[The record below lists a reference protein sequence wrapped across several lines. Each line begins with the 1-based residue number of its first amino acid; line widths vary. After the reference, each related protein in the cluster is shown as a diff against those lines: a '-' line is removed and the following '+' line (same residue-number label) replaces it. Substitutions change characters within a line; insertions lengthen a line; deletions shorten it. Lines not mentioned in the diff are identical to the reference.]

1 MATKETIT
9 TKTQTASLVPKHVFG
24 IRTSLTNCIQYFS
37 PDKCAYIAGY
47 YGVISMIKRN
57 AQYFF
62 PAVAEYRE
70 ITSFAVDESNDS
82 IVFFMSQKLND
93 KIYFIFKY
101 INKTYLTVE
110 PGRTKTFFFQGDKL
124 QVVASSLNLSS
135 GLLASLIG
143 PEAPSMVIIYSLENK
158 YNPKLMPKINLTA
171 SFNYTNILINKYDSE
186 KISVWGDGGYA
197 IINLNSK
204 ENKPLEITAA
214 TFQEFSKSSF
224 NIVSCVWLSV
234 TCVAFLNDCCD
245 IMIIDFVSRYK
256 GDNLAH
262 RKLIKWNSIFEM
274 PPKGISI
281 FEKNSNIFVTRD
293 DGFIVKLENK
303 CTKEEILY
311 EKSSS
316 SFRPVA
322 NIPQMEVLCL
332 SSSKVNETSQTFGLL
347 IATATG
353 QIYHLDMSNDNA
365 ITDGSNY
372 KYLLCSFHSEDIVS
386 VDVSKWK
393 QLVATCSKDK
403 TVRIWNYVNLQLEAM
418 TTFDDEPL
426 KVAFHPNGLHLG
438 ILFKNCIKCVDILDN
453 TLTEFR
459 EFRVFQPC
467 DIKFSSFGTMIA
479 VCFKNFFRVF
489 NFFTGKQIMDSKDIV
504 NKNKNKGFVQHS
516 EEVRSLT
523 WDFDDRGLST
533 CGKDGRV
540 IYWNVNDFSQ
550 PIVYQKENS
559 KFKTSEIMTMDDQ
572 ISKKLLALTDKEL
585 VEIYHYEE
593 KKDDDAVKLDDE
605 TEKIEL
611 KCDVIEEGNF
621 SSMIFDQELKLI
633 ILSTPND
640 QTCSIK
646 LFDYGKY
653 LQIQQKDIFE
663 FQANSEGIRAI
674 KASSDMTHVFSCG
687 NDRCLFFFNLVNVSK
702 SADKRDIEIHEPENL
717 ILIPKEYLDTN
728 ANKLR
733 LELKQKDLEIQ
744 REEEEFKEDN
754 LKYKN
759 EIDEQD
765 RIYESTIN
773 EFNLQKEDLENK
785 KQAKIDFFE
794 GELAKIREEHREKME
809 KLNEEQERNLKAKEE
824 DMKTEEKNL
833 ENEKNKNFENFSKL
847 ENEIKLDEQRIRED
861 HLRIIEDLNEDI
873 KELEEKQNELLESIE
888 LEKKE
893 SMDNNDKDI
902 AEKRRELD
910 KLKKYYETTKEEHKT
925 QEDALKKEID
935 EIRNAN
941 KKTETKRTKQK
952 TELETLQ
959 QENQKLEKQIRD
971 MNNDKMEK
979 EETVKDKN
987 ELKRK
992 LDKDNQELEKFK
1004 YVLHYKIKEL
1014 KHNKEPKERKIQQM
1028 EKKAKDMEREIKSC
1042 ELGQA
1047 TIIIELS
1054 TNHQIIKIH
1063 EDQISKTE
1071 KRIEELRNYKK
1082 IFQENLYNSMKRARN
1097 HKDCK
1102 RELVLLKRNFLD
1114 KEKIDNIEKPFE
1126 SNYEL
1131 QREFLEKNVDHIKNK
1146 ISKMNDL
1153 FVNDHNKVMKEKR
1166 QLIEIVN
1173 QLEKEKKEI
1182 KENDTNDK
1190 ISSITKPKTKLKS
1203 DVPRFPHPKKKKGD
1217 EDDEEEEDENT
1228 LKELADEL
1236 KAVEKEIQ
1244 WCKYLERKQEKE
1256 KDKEKRDEY

>member
-1 MATKETIT
+1 
-9 TKTQTASLVPKHVFG
+9 
-24 IRTSLTNCIQYFS
+24 
-37 PDKCAYIAGY
+37 
-47 YGVISMIKRN
+47 
-57 AQYFF
+57 
-62 PAVAEYRE
+62 
-70 ITSFAVDESNDS
+70 
-82 IVFFMSQKLND
+82 
-93 KIYFIFKY
+93 
-101 INKTYLTVE
+101 
-110 PGRTKTFFFQGDKL
+110 
-124 QVVASSLNLSS
+124 
-135 GLLASLIG
+135 
-143 PEAPSMVIIYSLENK
+143 
-158 YNPKLMPKINLTA
+158 
-171 SFNYTNILINKYDSE
+171 
-186 KISVWGDGGYA
+186 
-197 IINLNSK
+197 
-204 ENKPLEITAA
+204 
-214 TFQEFSKSSF
+214 
-224 NIVSCVWLSV
+224 
-234 TCVAFLNDCCD
+234 
-245 IMIIDFVSRYK
+245 
-256 GDNLAH
+256 
-262 RKLIKWNSIFEM
+262 
-274 PPKGISI
+274 
-281 FEKNSNIFVTRD
+281 
-293 DGFIVKLENK
+293 
-303 CTKEEILY
+303 
-311 EKSSS
+311 
-316 SFRPVA
+316 
-322 NIPQMEVLCL
+322 
-332 SSSKVNETSQTFGLL
+332 
-347 IATATG
+347 
-353 QIYHLDMSNDNA
+353 
-365 ITDGSNY
+365 
-372 KYLLCSFHSEDIVS
+372 
-386 VDVSKWK
+386 
-393 QLVATCSKDK
+393 
-403 TVRIWNYVNLQLEAM
+403 
-418 TTFDDEPL
+418 
-426 KVAFHPNGLHLG
+426 
-438 ILFKNCIKCVDILDN
+438 
-453 TLTEFR
+453 
-459 EFRVFQPC
+459 
-467 DIKFSSFGTMIA
+467 
-479 VCFKNFFRVF
+479 
-489 NFFTGKQIMDSKDIV
+489 
-504 NKNKNKGFVQHS
+504 
-516 EEVRSLT
+516 
-523 WDFDDRGLST
+523 
-533 CGKDGRV
+533 
-540 IYWNVNDFSQ
+540 
-550 PIVYQKENS
+550 
-559 KFKTSEIMTMDDQ
+559 MTMDDQ
-572 ISKKLLALTDKEL
+572 ISKKLLALTEKEL

-593 KKDDDAVKLDDE
+593 KKDDDAVKLDDD

-653 LQIQQKDIFE
+653 MQIQQKDIFE

-717 ILIPKEYLDTN
+717 ILITKEYLDTN

-765 RIYESTIN
+765 RIYESTVN

-785 KQAKIDFFE
+785 KQAKIDYYE
-794 GELAKIREEHREKME
+794 GELAKIREEHKEKMD

-847 ENEIKLDEQRIRED
+847 ENEIKLDEQKTRED
-861 HLRIIEDLNEDI
+861 HSRILEELNEDI

-893 SMDNNDKDI
+893 LMDNNDKDI

-979 EETVKDKN
+979 EETIKDKN

-1047 TIIIELS
+1047 NIIIELS
-1054 TNHQIIKIH
+1054 TNHQVIKIH
-1063 EDQISKTE
+1063 EEQISKTE
-1071 KRIEELRNYKK
+1071 KRIEELRRYKK
-1082 IFQENLYNSMKRARN
+1082 LFQENLYNSMKRAKN

-1114 KEKIDNIEKPFE
+1114 KEKIENVEKPFE
-1126 SNYEL
+1126 SNHEL
-1131 QREFLEKNVDHIKNK
+1131 QREFLEKNVDHYKGKINTMNK
-1146 ISKMNDL
+1146 I
-1153 FVNDHNKVMKEKR
+1153 FVNDHSKVMKEKR
-1166 QLIEIVN
+1166 QLISIEN
-1173 QLEKEKKEI
+1173 QLEKERREI
-1182 KENDTNDK
+1182 QEADTYK
-1190 ISSITKPKTKLKS
+1190 SEKVSGITKPKGKLKA
-1203 DVPRFPHPKKKKGD
+1203 DVPRFPHPKKKKG
-1217 EDDEEEEDENT
+1217 EENDEEEQ
-1228 LKELADEL
+1228 DEL
-1236 KAVEKEIQ
+1236 KLKNLAEELKAIVKEVQ
-1244 WCKYLERKQEKE
+1244 WYKYWGKKKELENMNKE
-1256 KDKEKRDEY
+1256 KNDRKNKGIEGDEDYNNYEN